1 MATVPQA
8 PILLDL
14 FGKVLPPQFLEELRQ
29 RSGLQ
34 AQGIY
39 RLAVVV
45 WLMMWQRLDGR
56 GTLSV
61 AVQQVVQGLLGALLP
76 PDKRVCEQRV
86 SNNPGGLCRAR
97 KRLPLE
103 AAEAV
108 GDEVFSKLTAAE
120 PAQGFLS
127 RLFLLDGS
135 SMRLTHTSSLVAAH
149 PFWNDTCHHTYPG
162 AIIAAEGVP

>member
-1 MATVPQA
+1 MLQ
-8 PILLDL
+8 L
-14 FGKVLPPQFLEELRQ
+14 FP
-29 RSGLQ
+29 
-34 AQGIY
+34 Y
-39 RLAVVV
+39 RR
-45 WLMMWQRLDGR
+45 LMMWQRLDGR

>member
-1 MATVPQA
+1 MIGSQKKTGQTKKNSSIYSWVTVPLPNA
-8 PILLDL
+8 PILFDL
-14 FGKVLPPQFLEELRQ
+14 FGKVVPPQFFDELRQ

-76 PDKRVCEQRV
+76 LPPDKRVCEQRV

-103 AAEAV
+103 AAE
-108 GDEVFSKLTAAE
+108 
-120 PAQGFLS
+120 
-127 RLFLLDGS
+127 
-135 SMRLTHTSSLVAAH
+135 
-149 PFWNDTCHHTYPG
+149 
-162 AIIAAEGVP
+162 